1 MKKKGFL
8 LVDILVSI
16 AIFSTVIFSLLIL
29 MNKNIEKTRK
39 IMELQEEKRAIFN
52 IENILKRD
60 FDLKKKGKNY
70 QIYQEENEIFL
81 REKSKNESIGK
92 FKYLSLDNLKNIKIF
107 KREVALNNENIGE
120 MFYISV
126 EIKGKKIEKVIE
138 EKYEK

>member
-8 LVDILVSI
+8 LVDVLVSI

-29 MNKNIEKTRK
+29 MNKNIENTRK

-52 IENILKRD
+52 IKNILKRD
-60 FDLKKKGKNY
+60 FDLEKKEKNY
-70 QIYQEENEIFL
+70 EIYQKENKIFL

-92 FKYLSLDNLKNIKIF
+92 FKYFSLDNLKNIKIF

-126 EIKGKKIEKVIE
+126 EIKGKKIEKVLE

>member
-8 LVDILVSI
+8 LVDVLVSI

-29 MNKNIEKTRK
+29 MNKNIENTRK

-60 FDLKKKGKNY
+60 FAPKKKEKNY

-92 FKYLSLDNLKNIKIF
+92 FKYLS
-107 KREVALNNENIGE
+107 
-120 MFYISV
+120 
-126 EIKGKKIEKVIE
+126 
-138 EKYEK
+138 

>member
-8 LVDILVSI
+8 LVDVLVSI

-29 MNKNIEKTRK
+29 MNKNIENTRK

-52 IENILKRD
+52 IENIIKRD
-60 FDLKKKGKNY
+60 FDLEKKEKNY
-70 QIYQEENEIFL
+70 EIYQEENKIFL

-92 FKYLSLDNLKNIKIF
+92 FKYLSVSNLKNIKIF
-107 KREVALNNENIGE
+107 KREVALNNENIGDI
-120 MFYISV
+120 FYMSV
-126 EIKGKKIEKVIE
+126 EIKGKKIEKIIE

>member
-8 LVDILVSI
+8 LVDVLVSI

-29 MNKNIEKTRK
+29 MNKNIENTRK

-60 FDLKKKGKNY
+60 FDLEKKEKNY
-70 QIYQEENEIFL
+70 EIYQEENKIFL

-120 MFYISV
+120 MFYISI

>member
-60 FDLKKKGKNY
+60 FDLEKKEKNY
-70 QIYQEENEIFL
+70 EIYQKENKIFL

-126 EIKGKKIEKVIE
+126 EIKGKKIEKVLE

>member
-8 LVDILVSI
+8 LVDVLVSI

-29 MNKNIEKTRK
+29 MNKNIENTRK

-60 FDLKKKGKNY
+60 FAPKKKEKNY

-126 EIKGKKIEKVIE
+126 KIKGKKIEKVIE

>member
-8 LVDILVSI
+8 LVDVLVSI

-29 MNKNIEKTRK
+29 MNKNIENTRK

-60 FDLKKKGKNY
+60 FAPKKKEKNY
-70 QIYQEENEIFL
+70 EIYQEKNEIFL

-107 KREVALNNENIGE
+107 KREVILNEENIGD
-120 MFYISV
+120 MFYISI
-126 EIKGKKIEKVIE
+126 EIKNKKIEKVIE
-138 EKYEK
+138 EKYER

>member
-8 LVDILVSI
+8 LVDVLVSI

-29 MNKNIEKTRK
+29 MNKNIENTRK

-60 FDLKKKGKNY
+60 FAPKKKEKNY

-126 EIKGKKIEKVIE
+126 EIKGKKIEKVLE